1 MHSRGG
7 GGHGSRRSRS
17 HPRRAPIKVPL
28 VDPVAVQL
36 ASWAERCSSSKA
48 WSPRALSFFEPAV
61 KVGVKVAACPPEE
74 VASAAKNWEKV
85 LMGYFVGLKPYV
97 PALARYFKGLWMVK
111 GELQVLS
118 QGNGFLLFKFTEDSN
133 K

>member
-1 MHSRGG
+1 M
-7 GGHGSRRSRS
+7 
-17 HPRRAPIKVPL
+17 PL
-28 VDPVAVQL
+28 DSLSPV
-36 ASWAERCSSSKA
+36 
-48 WSPRALSFFEPAV
+48 V
-61 KVGVKVAACPPEE
+61 KDSVKVAMCPPEE

-85 LMGYFVGLKPYV
+85 LIGYFVGLKPYV

-118 QGNGFLLFKFTEDSN
+118 RGNGFLLFKFIEDSD